1 MKQTISSQSV
11 RLAIGRLLVA
21 GAGLIGVWT
30 GVELYR
36 SVSGYYV
43 GWEVDFVRA
52 VSVLALV
59 VASALGYLGARLIRS
74 RPRGRS

>member
-1 MKQTISSQSV
+1 MTI
-11 RLAIGRLLVA
+11 GGLLVA
-21 GAGLIGVWT
+21 GAGVLGVWT

-52 VSVLALV
+52 VSVVALV
-59 VASALGYLGARLIRS
+59 VASAIGFLGARFIRS
-74 RPRGRS
+74 RPRERS